1 MFLSHR
7 AKAYFHNCVSI
18 SFLISIFSIQTP
30 LLIENDLF
38 LKLSC
43 VTFSSD
49 YFVLQDWPSRFGV
62 VGETVG
68 GWRGE
73 YFPGVN
79 IFQKWIFF
87 RGEYFSGVNIFQGW
101 IFFRGEHSLG
111 VNIFRGKYFTAKFST
126 KIFPPN
132 FFSFVH
138 HYFWGRVMCELNIFL
153 YR

>member
-49 YFVLQDWPSRFGV
+49 YFVLQDWPAQGLGLSEKLSADGGVNIFQGWIFFRSEYFSVQILTVYFVWPERFGV

-68 GWRGE
+68 GWR
-73 YFPGVN
+73 
-79 IFQKWIFF
+79 
-87 RGEYFSGVNIFQGW
+87 RL
-101 IFFRGEHSLG
+101 SLG
-111 VNIFRGKYFTAKFST
+111 GRGSHPRAVRGPWTPHIRDPRYPLLGSKQA
-126 KIFPPN
+126 P
-132 FFSFVH
+132 FFKS
-138 HYFWGRVMCELNIFL
+138 
-153 YR
+153 